1 MYVAP
6 GQHGTCDRKKQG
18 KANAHI
24 QSRTVNCGEKN
35 TELHWMKFE
44 PVHSCAPVCHHYL
57 PLYQLSHQDRSATG
71 RVESKANS
79 YNLINMQSFIHVHVI
94 VTLSTNNTA
103 CCTLYIYVHICTIN
117 VCKSK

>member
-24 QSRTVNCGEKN
+24 ESRTVNCGGKN

-44 PVHSCAPVCHHYL
+44 PVHPVL
-57 PLYQLSHQDRSATG
+57 QSATTTCH
-71 RVESKANS
+71 
-79 YNLINMQSFIHVHVI
+79 F
-94 VTLSTNNTA
+94 TN
-103 CCTLYIYVHICTIN
+103 
-117 VCKSK
+117 